1 MKLLGNASL
10 LRKPPV
16 ICRRAGFTLIEIIL
30 ALSIALGLLVVAL
43 YFYSQTANLR
53 GQLLDE
59 TDRLAALRLVMN
71 RITSEL
77 RSALEV
83 PQHPFVGEMSRV
95 SFVTVAAPMR
105 LTTRFDTNAPVSAP
119 LSDLRWVSYGL
130 GRSGDGTNETVTG
143 LYGTTQANLDPPR
156 GRSAATSTLSPDTTN
171 SIAYGPAPITEVI
184 RLFRLRYWDGSA
196 WVAQWSSRKLP
207 AGVEVTLGF
216 DPLPDEALLTEYTSD
231 LFRRVIRISGGQ
243 ERTVESEAFDS
254 DSAAAGSPLP
264 KP

>member
-1 MKLLGNASL
+1 MKLLGHASF
-10 LRKPPV
+10 LRKSPV

-71 RITSEL
+71 RITGEL

-83 PQHPFVGEMSRV
+83 PQHSFVGEMSRV
-95 SFVTVAAPMR
+95 GFVTVAAPMR
-105 LTTRFDTNAPVSAP
+105 LTAQFDSNAPSAAP

-130 GRSGDGTNETVTG
+130 SRSGDGTNETVSG
-143 LYGTTQANLDPPR
+143 LYGTTQALLDAPR
-156 GRSAATSTLSPDTTN
+156 GRSAATSTLSTETTN
-171 SIAYGPAPITEVI
+171 SMAHGPAPITEVI

-196 WVAQWSSRKLP
+196 WVAPWSSRKLP

-216 DPLPDEALLTEYTSD
+216 DPLSDEASLTEYTSD

-254 DSAAAGSPLP
+254 DSAASLSPLP